1 MCNVCVC
8 VACIYHNYSAKCNQW
23 VRLWSRYDIESCALS
38 VCRIWLY
45 QVGLSMDRQCVHVCW
60 CMCSVVYTGSAPFI
74 WYLERRTSARNNYY
88 VFALHC
94 TRMQTGASGKKC
106 NTVSHSIL
114 HTKNR
119 TNEHEPSFYWF
130 VVGSA
135 VLILIRISSG
145 TLHRN
150 AFLYRYVF
158 DMVFCIN
165 C

>member
-1 MCNVCVC
+1 MRVC

-94 TRMQTGASGKKC
+94 TRMQTGSSGKK
-106 NTVSHSIL
+106 NVTL
-114 HTKNR
+114 FHTQ
-119 TNEHEPSFYWF
+119 
-130 VVGSA
+130 
-135 VLILIRISSG
+135 
-145 TLHRN
+145 
-150 AFLYRYVF
+150 
-158 DMVFCIN
+158 FCIQKPN
-165 C
+165 EWTRTIVLLVCCWFSSIDSNSHFIGYFASECVSLSLRFWHGFLH

>member
-1 MCNVCVC
+1 MRVC

-94 TRMQTGASGKKC
+94 TRMQTGSSGKKKC

-114 HTKNR
+114 HTKTQRMN
-119 TNEHEPSFYWF
+119 TNHRFIGLLLVQQYWF
-130 VVGSA
+130 
-135 VLILIRISSG
+135 
-145 TLHRN
+145 
-150 AFLYRYVF
+150 
-158 DMVFCIN
+158 
-165 C
+165 